1 MEEKKLVMYF
11 KNAIGKKISIALTDP
26 REDITEQEIKTAMEL
41 IVAKNVFMPK
51 SVDDNYALVS
61 AESAKIV
68 TTSEEEFDLVIG

>member
-11 KNAIGKKISIALTDP
+11 KNSVGKKISIALSNP
-26 REDITEQEIKTAMEL
+26 REDVTEQEIKTAMEL

-51 SVDDNYALVS
+51 SGDDNYALVS

-68 TTSEEEFDLVIG
+68 TTSEEEFDLVI